1 LDVEARMKV
10 KKEHY
15 DKLQSELG
23 TRLLGAE
30 TTRQR
35 WEALGYCWVSVWQT
49 VKAIYEYADDTH
61 LDTVLR
67 SISEGRS
74 YPAR

>member
-1 LDVEARMKV
+1 MKV

-15 DKLQSELG
+15 DALQVVLG
-23 TRLLGAE
+23 TRMLGAE

-35 WEALGYCWVSVWQT
+35 REALGYCWVSVWQT

-61 LDTVLR
+61 LDTALR
-67 SISEGRS
+67 FISEGRS
-74 YPAR
+74 YPER